1 AETVLKIDPV
11 TGEVTTFGGPFKGK
25 QKWYGGLLGCDGCI
39 YGFPMNA
46 TGVLKVNPVTQE
58 AILLGDFPEGGYKWH
73 GGVRGAD
80 GCLYGLPNHIDTVL
94 KVDPRTSEVSTF
106 GGPLL
111 KGPDFG
117 ETGNYKWLGGVLA
130 GDGAIYCIPGD
141 AHRVLKIVPA
151 TKQAYAIGEPF
162 EDIRNKWQN
171 GFVGRDGCVY
181 GIPQNFQGVLKI
193 DPISEEVTTIGSFD
207 GSDKWEG
214 GVLAGDGNIYC
225 MPLRAKKVLRISPAT
240 PDVRGGSLRTDLHA
254 YFDDLTAQSCSRIR
268 SAPSAAA
275 EKAQPAE
282 QQHEPATAA
291 SEASPPAVEAVSAP
305 AEAVAAPVAV
315 PAQAEAATAAPAA
328 PPAPTRPPP
337 TAPRAV
343 ASYADAD
350 DVAAAPQ
357 SSWTGEG
364 GVAAAAAASED
375 PEVAAAVA
383 RLAKDAARRVRI
395 AQAVNSRSVFITNL
409 PFKAT
414 EDDIRSWLSP
424 GGEIKEMRLSRDK
437 ATTRALGFGHVQF
450 ASPEAADEAVQKC
463 DKVELQGRVMRLA
476 LVTAGDKFH
485 FELPEEIKEDVR
497 SLMREAYEGKN
508 ISCIKDAWQ
517 KRHPGQKLD
526 MTKWGFKN
534 FSSAMKTVESV
545 TLEHHLTKTLT
556 FCAFFG
562 GSPTHLAFLE
572 EKRKKDEE
580 KKEGGDDA
588 AQPAAGSGAG
598 KRAAAEADRLPAEK
612 KRQKVAQGSA
622 PESAQSVDEK
632 LAAAPSDFMTYY
644 VTHIKTVPLDF
655 LYARFGQAPQ

>member
-1 AETVLKIDPV
+1 MAAEPSDNAASEAANSTPKAEKAPVL
-11 TGEVTTFGGPFKGK
+11 ESAAGGMEDASKKAGSDSEEDA
-25 QKWYGGLLGCDGCI
+25 GGFDFVALS
-39 YGFPMNA
+39 
-46 TGVLKVNPVTQE
+46 E
-58 AILLGDFPEGGYKWH
+58 AQRLAGEGGALEAEDSKKRH
-73 GGVRGAD
+73 RGGAKESKKRRKRQRRDDDVQCAKAAGIAI
-80 GCLYGLPNHIDTVL
+80 PSL
-94 KVDPRTSEVSTF
+94 K
-106 GGPLL
+106 
-111 KGPDFG
+111 
-117 ETGNYKWLGGVLA
+117 
-130 GDGAIYCIPGD
+130 D
-141 AHRVLKIVPA
+141 AL
-151 TKQAYAIGEPF
+151 KQAAAVAPSAASG
-162 EDIRNKWQN
+162 
-171 GFVGRDGCVY
+171 
-181 GIPQNFQGVLKI
+181 
-193 DPISEEVTTIGSFD
+193 
-207 GSDKWEG
+207 
-214 GVLAGDGNIYC
+214 
-225 MPLRAKKVLRISPAT
+225 
-240 PDVRGGSLRTDLHA
+240 
-254 YFDDLTAQSCSRIR
+254 

-580 KKEGGDDA
+580 KKDGGDDA